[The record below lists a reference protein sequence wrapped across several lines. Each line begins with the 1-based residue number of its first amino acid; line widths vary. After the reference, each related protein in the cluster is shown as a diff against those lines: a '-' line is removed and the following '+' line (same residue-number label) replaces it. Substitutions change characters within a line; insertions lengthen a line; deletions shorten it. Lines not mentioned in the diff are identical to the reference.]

1 MAIGCQLSSQLI
13 VLSSFLI
20 YQVSY
25 SICFYA
31 ESKWDKVGNV
41 ERLQRNPKAKKKK
54 KQRVSDKI
62 FDSYGLLLSGQTLTT
77 IILFARSCLFK
88 IYRSGW
94 KVKLQYFIWKSPVQP
109 VTHNRTTC
117 VGLPMISFIR

>member
-1 MAIGCQLSSQLI
+1 MGNYFCEATRSTSSPPFLISCYIVKSTPVLVTLALLLPSGRMAIDCQLSSQLI

-41 ERLQRNPKAKKKK
+41 ERLQKNPKEKKKK

-62 FDSYGLLLSGQTLTT
+62 FDSYGLLLS
-77 IILFARSCLFK
+77 
-88 IYRSGW
+88 
-94 KVKLQYFIWKSPVQP
+94 
-109 VTHNRTTC
+109 
-117 VGLPMISFIR
+117 